1 MRLAPASW
9 FSTNRPRRRFV
20 ITSLISVTLI
30 AAVVAGTV
38 LITHKAKADPP
49 VVAATATISQDG
61 HTTLDSSPSTLGG
74 WSPAMGVNEAAWD
87 SNMLDST
94 SPSGLSYAG
103 LLSNAGVGIVRY
115 PGGSTADNFH
125 WYNQSVTYPSNSG
138 FAGSGDLGS
147 NCSGPN
153 EAGCGVNFDQ
163 FMNVLQ
169 QAGQGPGY
177 INYGGSPQA
186 MITVNYGSG
195 TPQEAADWVAYA
207 NTNDNYCYSSSCLQY
222 APTYAGASPTG
233 NAYGIHFWEIGNEVY
248 GDGSYYNG
256 DPGSIW
262 EMNQY
267 TYTNQVGP
275 ANYAQGVI
283 AYSQAMKAVDPT
295 ISVGAVL
302 TAPGN
307 WPANQK
313 GQTAANP
320 DSGATAPLNYGDTWN
335 DIVLSQACYA
345 IDFVDVH
352 WYPQAPAGSNNGTEG
367 DNQLLMSP
375 QNGITDHGRTPSI
388 AKMMQTLQ
396 TEINTYCG
404 HPVQVMI
411 TETNSVYSNPGKQT
425 TSVTNALFAADDVMT
440 WLENGAV
447 NVDWWAGHNSPFDGN
462 ISSSLEGNTNFGDFG
477 ILSRGMCTD
486 NGACEPP
493 AETAFPSYFGLTM
506 LGAMGVTSGWD
517 VTGAATSST
526 PNVAVHV
533 AYREGYNYNNNQ
545 WFWGPE
551 VLLINKDPT
560 NAYSD
565 TVSLDS
571 SLNKNVGT
579 VLYGPD
585 YASDPSGNTPMSGFQ
600 FGTVA
605 VNGSSFNVTV
615 PPYSMMLVK
624 IYDSLP

>member
-1 MRLAPASW
+1 MMSISPMRWLR
-9 FSTNRPRRRFV
+9 TGNPRWKIFA
-20 ITSLISVTLI
+20 TSMSSLVLIS
-30 AAVVAGTV
+30 AVIVGSV
-38 LITHKAKADPP
+38 LTTHKAHADPP
-49 VVAATATISQDG
+49 VLAATASISQNG
-61 HTTLDSSPSTLGG
+61 HTTLDSSPATLGG

-125 WYNQSVTYPSNSG
+125 WYNQSVTYTSDSG
-138 FAGSGDLGS
+138 IPGSGDLGDNFCGS
-147 NCSGPN
+147 
-153 EAGCGVNFDQ
+153 GCGVNFDQ
-163 FMNVLQ
+163 YMNVLQ

-177 INYGGSPQA
+177 INFGSSPQA

-195 TPQEAADWVAYA
+195 SPQEAADWVAYA
-207 NTNDNYCYSSSCLQY
+207 NTNDYGCFSNSCLQY
-222 APTYAGASPTG
+222 APTYPGASPSG

-248 GDGSYYNG
+248 GGGTYNSG
-256 DPGSIW
+256 GVGQTF
-262 EMNQY
+262 ELNQ
-267 TYTNQVGP
+267 NDIAP
-275 ANYAQGVI
+275 ATYAQGII

-295 ISVGAVL
+295 ISIGAVL

-307 WPANQK
+307 WPDGVRQGPNGTVWPQ
-313 GQTAANP
+313 
-320 DSGATAPLNYGDTWN
+320 TWN
-335 DIVLSQACYA
+335 DAVLKNACGA

-352 WYPQAPAGSNNGTEG
+352 WYPQAPAGSGNGTED

-375 QNGITDHGRTPSI
+375 QNGITDHSRTPSI
-388 AKMMQTLQ
+388 ASMVKTLQ
-396 TEINTYCG
+396 TKMNADCG
-404 HPVQVMI
+404 YSLPIMI
-411 TETNSVYSNPGKQT
+411 TETNSVYGNPGKQT

-477 ILSRGMCTD
+477 ILSRGTCTD

-493 AETAFPSYFGLTM
+493 AETPFPSYFGLSM

-517 VTGAATSST
+517 VIGAATSST
-526 PNVAVHV
+526 SMVAVHV

-571 SLNKNVGT
+571 SLNKT
-579 VLYGPD
+579 VNTFLYGPD
-585 YASDPSGNTPMSGFQ
+585 YASDPSGNTPMSGYQ
-600 FGTVA
+600 HDTVA